1 MARFGMDGYV
11 RPPYR
16 LRHAARM
23 RALVLILIV
32 LFAALVLFAIGYFWN
47 NVQNAP
53 APDPELW
60 SLRIVSEETPL
71 KQDVSVFTAP
81 LANVYLTRDAVKDG
95 EPVRFDTRAYDALC
109 AMLSAAK
116 EGGYNPIVTRGYLDL
131 DKERALFK
139 EEQRRLRAQGQSA
152 AEAYLAASQTLGT
165 PGSSEY
171 SLGLSVEICASA
183 VGTTSGF
190 ESNPLYDWL
199 SKNAWRYG
207 FVLRYPQD
215 KTDVTGHEYDPCCY
229 RYVGASQAKRM
240 RKKNY
245 CLEEYVAEVQAQLL
259 EYEKKQAKKAN

>member
-23 RALVLILIV
+23 RALVLILIAV
-32 LFAALVLFAIGYFWN
+32 FAALVLFAIGYFWN

-53 APDPELW
+53 APDPGLW
-60 SLRIVSEETPL
+60 SLRIVGEDSPCGDGFSIT
-71 KQDVSVFTAP
+71 TAP
-81 LANVYLTRDAVKDG
+81 LANVYLTRDAVKGG

-116 EGGYNPIVTRGYLDL
+116 EGGYQPIVTRGYLDL
-131 DKERALFK
+131 DEERSLFK

-152 AEAYLAASQTLGT
+152 AEAYVTASQTLGI

-207 FVLRYPQD
+207 FVLRYPED
-215 KTDVTGHEYDPCCY
+215 KTDVTGHAFDPCCY
-229 RYVGASQAKRM
+229 RYVGASQARRM
-240 RKKNY
+240 HRKNY
-245 CLEEYVAEVQAQLL
+245 CLEEYVAELQAELQK
-259 EYEKKQAKKAN
+259 YEER

>member
-23 RALVLILIV
+23 RALVLILIAV
-32 LFAALVLFAIGYFWN
+32 FAALVLFAIGYFWN
-47 NVQNAP
+47 SVQNAP

-60 SLRIVSEETPL
+60 SLRIVNEDSPCGDDFSIT
-71 KQDVSVFTAP
+71 TAP

-116 EGGYNPIVTRGYLDL
+116 EGGYQPIVTRGYLDL
-131 DKERALFK
+131 DEERALFK

-152 AEAYLAASQTLGT
+152 AEAYLDAQKTLGT

-171 SLGLSVEICASA
+171 SLGLSIEICASA

-207 FVLRYPQD
+207 FVLRYPED
-215 KTDVTGHEYDPCCY
+215 KTDVTEHAFDPCCY
-229 RYVGASQAKRM
+229 RYVGVSQARRM
-240 RKKNY
+240 HRKNY
-245 CLEEYVAEVQAQLL
+245 CLEEYVAELQAELQK
-259 EYEKKQAKKAN
+259 YEERQSKKAA